1 MQQSLPIEPATDPRS
16 PMDGVLVLPGFA
28 DAGAAMAHVE
38 AIAALAPFRHM
49 QTPGGHAMSAAMTNC
64 GALGWVSDR
73 QGYRYTPHDPASGR
87 PWPPLPD
94 DLAAIARAAAEMA
107 GFPTF
112 TPDACLINRYA
123 PGARMGLHQDR
134 DEADFSQPVV
144 TLSLG
149 LAGVF
154 QITGP
159 RRAGPGIDIR
169 LESGDVLV
177 MGGPARL
184 FHHGIRPIRIS
195 GQTTGAAYR
204 ISLTFRKAGKL
215 YTIQ

>member
-1 MQQSLPIEPATDPRS
+1 MQHALPFEPATDPRS
-16 PMDGVLVLPGFA
+16 PMDGILVLPGFA

-38 AIAALAPFRHM
+38 AIAAQAPFRHM
-49 QTPGGHAMSAAMTNC
+49 LTPGGHAMSAAMTNC
-64 GALGWVSDR
+64 GPLGWVSDR
-73 QGYRYTPHDPASGR
+73 RGYRYTPHDPVSGQ
-87 PWPPLPD
+87 PWPLMPD
-94 DLAAIARAAAEMA
+94 SLAAMATTAAGIA
-107 GFPTF
+107 GFPGF

-149 LAGVF
+149 LPGIF
-154 QITGP
+154 QVTGP

-169 LESGDVLV
+169 LENGDVLV

-184 FHHGIRPIRIS
+184 FHHGIRPIRNP
-195 GQTTGAAYR
+195 GQPMDSDHR
-204 ISLTFRKAGKL
+204 ISLTFRNAGKL
-215 YTIQ
+215 YTLQ